1 MVKFIKNFVL
11 IPSTIIF
18 VFWGCSENPNGP
30 VDADT
35 IIGKWQ
41 WVQTSGGIDG
51 RAFTPESEGKEI
63 LLEFSADSVQHIFVD
78 DSLLASFAFSIYGDT
93 LVRVDSGYRQLVQIE
108 NDRLTLSDFGAD
120 GFTSIYNRNK

>member
-1 MVKFIKNFVL
+1 MVKTIKNFTL
-11 IPSTIIF
+11 ILSTIMF
-18 VFWGCSENPNGP
+18 VFWGCSESPNSA

-51 RAFTPESEGKEI
+51 RTFTPESEGKEI

-78 DSLLASFAFSIYGDT
+78 DSLLASYSFSLKGDT
-93 LVRVDSGYRQLVQIE
+93 LVRVDSGYRQLVHIE
-108 NDRLTLSDFGAD
+108 TDRLTLSDFGAD
-120 GFTSIYNRNK
+120 GFTSIYNRRE